1 MDISISVAIGN
12 FAPVVLTVSR
22 FSLECCARAQ
32 IEWGGVVALPAPGRS
47 ALNLLFTLKMLAIWS
62 TY

>member
-1 MDISISVAIGN
+1 MLSLCSVVQG
-12 FAPVVLTVSR
+12 
-22 FSLECCARAQ
+22 AQ
-32 IEWGGVVALPAPGRS
+32 IEWGGVIARPARERS